1 MSDFDLSRR
10 VFLSAAA
17 ATPALAVDSSDRIA
31 VFNPPPART
40 RLLAATARSV
50 VGPARYTEAELKQ
63 IISAGKNVD
72 FINPKNQQ
80 ELDAALPTA
89 DVILGSLN
97 ADMLAKAKNLKWLQA
112 TEAGLETTLFPELIK
127 SNVVV
132 TNMARMFAPAL
143 GETAFSMLLAL
154 TRGLQKHYYPQFSQ
168 KKWARVSQDLVE
180 LQGAPYISEAARTAK
195 TIGIS
200 GCGGLG
206 QATARIAK
214 YGFNMRVLAVDPKPM
229 PKPVFVDELR
239 DPGWLMEMVPQCDV
253 LVSATP
259 WVPPMPA
266 AGRPASYVTE
276 GMFNDKVFGAMKK
289 TAYFIN
295 ISRGPL
301 VEEKALVAALKEG
314 RIAGA
319 GLDVVHPEPYPATG
333 ALWECSNLLITQHSG
348 GFAPERQTRLIGLI
362 ADNVYRFTNGLP
374 LVNVCDKMRG
384 Y

>member
-1 MSDFDLSRR
+1 MSDFDFSRR
-10 VFLSAAA
+10 LFLSAAA

-31 VFNPPPART
+31 IFDPPPART
-40 RLLAATARSV
+40 RLLTATARSV
-50 VGPARYTEAELKQ
+50 VGPARYTDAEIKQ
-63 IISAGKNVD
+63 IVSAGKNVE
-72 FINPKNQQ
+72 FIIPKNQQ

-89 DVILGSLN
+89 DAILGSLN

-112 TEAGLETTLFPELIK
+112 TEAGLETTLFPELVK

-154 TRGLQKHYYPQFSQ
+154 TRGLQQYYIPQFTKKEWRSQ
-168 KKWARVSQDLVE
+168 RNLVE
-180 LQGAPYISEAARTAK
+180 LQGAPYSNEALRTAK
-195 TIGIS
+195 TIGIV

-206 QATARIAK
+206 QASAKIAK
-214 YGFNMRVLAVDPKPM
+214 YGFNMRVLAIDPKPM
-229 PKPVFVDELR
+229 EKPVFVDELR
-239 DPGWLMEMVPQCDV
+239 DPSWLLEMVPQCDV
-253 LVSATP
+253 LLCAVP

-266 AGRPASYVTE
+266 AGRPAGYVTE
-276 GMFNDKVFGAMKK
+276 GMFNAKVFAAMKK
-289 TAYFIN
+289 TAYFIL

-301 VEEKALVAALKEG
+301 VDEKALVAALKES

-319 GLDVVHPEPYPATG
+319 GLDVVSPEPYPATG
-333 ALWECSNLLITQHSG
+333 AYWDCPNLMITQHSG

-362 ADNVYRFTNGLP
+362 ADNVHRFSNGLP
-374 LVNVCDKMRG
+374 LVNVCDKLRG